1 MARRLLGNRLAK
13 TKATIF
19 GAWRSDALESR
30 QARVTQ
36 RLEELAMQ
44 QVRVRL
50 RLRLRL
56 RLRVSASVS
65 VSVRVRVRLPQPQPH
80 PYPYP

>member
-44 QVRVRL
+44 QVRL

-56 RLRVSASVS
+56 RLSASVS

>member
-56 RLRVSASVS
+56 RLSACVS
-65 VSVRVRVRLPQPQPH
+65 VSVRVRVKLPQP
-80 PYPYP
+80 

>member
-19 GAWRSDALESR
+19 AAWRSDTLESR

-44 QVRVRL
+44 QVRL

-56 RLRVSASVS
+56 RLSASVS

>member
-56 RLRVSASVS
+56 RLSASVS
-65 VSVRVRVRLPQPQPH
+65 VSVRVRVRLPQPQPQ

>member
-56 RLRVSASVS
+56 RLSASVS